1 MSRIFSVLERLL
13 LPVAIVA
20 LVVSLGDLLGIFRML
35 PATRFP
41 FLLLVVTLL
50 TLGTAGVIQSRYA
63 RLTRDLAPVSGRT
76 QVRCINEVI
85 AHIDPNLRKVWGDDY
100 FAHLGNLL
108 RTAVEERRVEVDNFA
123 LSFHRLLRA
132 CPGATF
138 LSTCSLGTSHLW
150 TGREIARALA
160 DFIQAGGRV
169 KQLFFVQNLED
180 EASVELRVV
189 LDHLRKIGVCVQVMG
204 STRSPCTLSTFFF
217 VEAGKSI
224 AWEIPL
230 DQQGRIGP
238 CVMTAD
244 ERTITG
250 YVELFTQLWESP
262 C

>member
-1 MSRIFSVLERLL
+1 MLERLL
-13 LPVAIVA
+13 LPAAI
-20 LVVSLGDLLGIFRML
+20 LSLLVSLGDLSGIFRML

-50 TLGTAGVIQSRYA
+50 TLGSAGVIQSRYV
-63 RLTRDLAPVSGRT
+63 RLAHDLTPVSGKT
-76 QVRCINEVI
+76 QSWRIDEVI
-85 AHIDPNLRKVWGDDY
+85 ARIDPNLRRVWGDEY

-108 RTAVEERRVEVDNFA
+108 QTAIEERRVEVDNFVLA
-123 LSFHRLLRA
+123 FQRLLQA

-160 DFIQAGGRV
+160 DFIRAGGRV
-169 KQLFFVQNLED
+169 KQLFFVQSLED

-189 LDHLRKIGVCVQVMG
+189 LDHLRKIGVCVQVMS
-204 STRSPCTLSTFFF
+204 STYSPCNLRTFFF
-217 VEAGKSI
+217 AEAGKSI

-230 DQQGRIGP
+230 DQQGRVGP

-244 ERTITG
+244 ERAIAG